1 MGEMVVNNSELLKN
15 KARIKELFEKLRNKL
30 IGFDVI
36 NLRGQNLGRI
46 QDFILDKY
54 RRLYVLIHDLDSPP
68 GSPVYVLSSK
78 YIQNID
84 TSNRSLFVDISL
96 AKFNQLPTYQVSR
109 DKATA
114 FSQDSEKPPVP
125 PANLTDSSE
134 RQNVADTHSS
144 NYQPVTTDNSEAG
157 DTPLMVRSDYTPEVA
172 EEQTIRLL
180 EERLLVNRSKRK
192 IGEVVIRKQ
201 IETRIV
207 EVPIQSERLVI
218 EKVGSES
225 QEPVEVENLPVDHV
239 SGAWGTEMSGQP
251 AIEQPFTTPT
261 NQFENIDNPNFSE
274 SENASEVV
282 EEEMIRLLEERL
294 VVNRS
299 KWKVGEVVAR
309 KEVENQV
316 VRVPI
321 RREKLIIEQV
331 SPELKQIAEIDLG
344 NGEVIGVDLRA
355 VSSLDRHEQSVSDS
369 EADYNVIGEFLSPKA
384 ASNLL
389 EAIALQGRPHGCAK
403 IRVELVVD
411 DPQLQATY
419 QNMFDRCSQR

>member
-1 MGEMVVNNSELLKN
+1 MVVNNSELLKN

-36 NLRGQNLGRI
+36 NLRGQNLGRV

-54 RRLYVLIHDLDSPP
+54 RRLYVLVRDLDAPTNSQA
-68 GSPVYVLSSK
+68 YVLSSK

-84 TSNRSLFVDISL
+84 TSNRSLFVDISR
-96 AKFNQLPTYQVSR
+96 AKFNQLPTYPVSR

-114 FSQDSEKPPVP
+114 FSQDSPPPPVP
-125 PANLTDSSE
+125 PANLTNSSD
-134 RQNVADTHSS
+134 RQNLSDTHSS
-144 NYQPVTTDNSEAG
+144 NYQPATTDDSGAR
-157 DTPLMVRSDYTPEVA
+157 DTHLMAESDYTPEVA

-192 IGEVVIRKQ
+192 IGEVVVRKQ

-207 EVPIQSERLVI
+207 EIPIQSERLII
-218 EKVGSES
+218 EKVGSDS
-225 QEPVEVENLPVDHV
+225 QEPVAVENLPVDHV
-239 SGAWGTEMSGQP
+239 SGDREMEMSGQP

-261 NQFENIDNPNFSE
+261 NQFESLDNPNFTE
-274 SENASEVV
+274 SENGSEVV
-282 EEEMIRLLEERL
+282 EEEIIRLLEERL
-294 VVNRS
+294 VVNRR

-316 VRVPI
+316 IQVPI

-344 NGEVIGVDLRA
+344 NGDVIGVDPVA
-355 VSSLDRHEQSVSDS
+355 TSSPDRHEQSVSNP
-369 EADYNVIGEFLSPKA
+369 ETDYNVIGEFISPKA

-389 EAIALQGRPHGCAK
+389 EAVALQGRAHGCAK
-403 IRVELVVD
+403 VRVELVVD

-419 QNMFDRCSQR
+419 QNMFDRCSQ